1 MKKMTLAVLLTFA
14 GFFAFADD
22 INGAAQEQGV
32 QAQGQTNNN
41 PAAVW
46 PFN

>member
-14 GFFAFADD
+14 DD
-22 INGAAQEQGV
+22 VNGAAQEQGV